1 MNTEPT
7 TDPAPSSEERLLRVA
22 GSVIAFVLWW
32 TVCVM
37 SGFFVGLAQAIGQT
51 LWLGDHFDL
60 NERIFLFSYNML
72 WAFGIAV
79 GLPALAVGVV
89 LGPII
94 AALALVV
101 SRIHRS
107 IVGIVGSAAIGFG
120 MLTGT
125 LFVLIAV
132 MTQTRASLALY
143 LALALYIAVGA
154 TVAALGTRAL
164 LALPELG
171 RR

>member
-1 MNTEPT
+1 MTTDPT
-7 TDPAPSSEERLLRVA
+7 TDPTPSSEERLLRVA
-22 GSVIAFVLWW
+22 GSVIAFLLWW
-32 TVCVM
+32 TVCIM
-37 SGFFVGLAQAIGQT
+37 AGFFVGLAQAIGQT
-51 LWLGDHFDL
+51 LWLGEHFDL
-60 NERIFLFSYNML
+60 NARVFLFFYNML
-72 WAFGIAV
+72 WAFGIALGV
-79 GLPALAVGVV
+79 PALAVCVV

-132 MTQTRASLALY
+132 MTQMRASLALY
-143 LALALYIAVGA
+143 LVVALYVAAGA
-154 TVAALGTRAL
+154 TVAALATRAL
-164 LALPELG
+164 LALPSLVP
-171 RR
+171 R